1 LKKAD
6 LKKALLATAALL
18 FCFCTGA
25 LGQAYP
31 AKPVRVIVPFPAGG
45 VTDILAR
52 LLGQRLNEFWGQPVI
67 VENRAGAGGNI
78 AVDYVAKSA
87 PDGYTLVLANV
98 GAIAVNPHMIKVPY
112 DPRRDLTPIVMA
124 SVFANVL
131 VVQPGLPVKSIADYV
146 KLAREKPATIT
157 YASSGVGGA
166 GHLAGELLHLVA
178 RIDIVHV
185 PYKGGGPA
193 MQGFLGGQVDSFF
206 ATPTS
211 SIGQVNA
218 GKARAIATTGSKR
231 AALLPDIPTVAES
244 GYPGYEALNWYA
256 YFGPKGMPKDIVERL
271 NRELR
276 KALNDAETTALLH
289 KQGVEPQPGTPEELA
304 RYVEREYQTWG
315 RVVKE
320 AGIKAQ

>member
-1 LKKAD
+1 MRV
-6 LKKALLATAALL
+6 LLAAAWLLSGAAL
-18 FCFCTGA
+18 A
-25 LGQAYP
+25 QANFP
-31 AKPVRVIVPFPAGG
+31 AKPVTTVVGFEPGGGTDTVARIVAKTLG
-45 VTDILAR
+45 DN
-52 LLGQRLNEFWGQPVI
+52 LGQQVL

-78 AVDYVAKSA
+78 AVDYVTKSA

-98 GAIAVNPHMIKVPY
+98 GAIAVNPHMVKLGY
-112 DPRRDLTPIVMA
+112 DPRQDLTPITMA

-131 VVQPGLPVKSIADYV
+131 VVQPSLPVRSIADYV
-146 KLAREKPATIT
+146 KLARDKPGTVT

-166 GHLAGELLHLVA
+166 GHLAGELLHLMA
-178 RIDIVHV
+178 KIDIVHV

-211 SIGQVNA
+211 SGGQVKA
-218 GKARAIATTGSKR
+218 GKARAIATTGAKR
-231 AALLPDIPTVAES
+231 AALLPEVPTVAES

-256 YFGPKGMPKDIVERL
+256 YFGPKGMPRDIVERL
-271 NRELR
+271 NRELG
-276 KALNDAETTALLH
+276 KALQHAETVALLH

-320 AGIKAQ
+320 AGIKPQ